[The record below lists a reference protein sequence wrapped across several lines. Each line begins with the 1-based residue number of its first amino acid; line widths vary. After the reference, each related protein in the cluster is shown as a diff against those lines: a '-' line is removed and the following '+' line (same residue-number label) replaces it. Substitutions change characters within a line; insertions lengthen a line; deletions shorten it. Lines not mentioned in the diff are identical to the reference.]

1 LVGSVKIAHVTG
13 EGTGETIPGV
23 KTMKKSIILLLSIA
37 LVLTIS
43 ACASNGGKKVEK
55 NPVVTIT
62 MEDSSTIKIELYP
75 DKAPNTV
82 NSFISLV
89 NKGFYDGLTF
99 HRIIDGFMI
108 QGGDPEGTGRGG
120 PGYMIKG
127 EFAKNGFKQNDLKHT
142 KGVISM
148 ARGGDPNYDSAGSQF
163 FIMVGDSSQLDGNYA
178 AFGKVVDDDSLNVC
192 LKLAKTPTSGGQ
204 AGAPYNPPKMKTVTV
219 DTFGVKYPEPEII
232 KK

>member
-1 LVGSVKIAHVTG
+1 VKKA
-13 EGTGETIPGV
+13 
-23 KTMKKSIILLLSIA
+23 ILIVVSMALALSM
-37 LVLTIS
+37 T
-43 ACASNGGKKVEK
+43 ACATQNGGKKVEK

-62 MEDSSTIKIELYP
+62 MQYDSTIKVELYP

-82 NSFISLV
+82 NNFISLASK
-89 NKGFYDGLTF
+89 NFYDGVTF

-108 QGGDPEGTGRGG
+108 QGGDPDGTGRGG

-127 EFAKNGFKQNDLKHT
+127 EFAKVGFKQNDLKHT

-148 ARGGDPNYDSAGSQF
+148 ARGGDPYYDSAGSQF

-178 AFGKVVDDDSLNVC
+178 AFGKVMDDASMEVC
-192 LKLAKTPTSGGQ
+192 MKLAKTPTSGGQ
-204 AGAPYNPPKMKTVTV
+204 AGAPLDPPKIKTVTV
-219 DTFGVKYPEPEII
+219 DTFGVKYAEPETI